1 MSKNR
6 RIVQEN
12 FKAVL
17 TMVGEGITIDR
28 ALRSL
33 KITRGNFYNHITK
46 EQKDWLDFQRLLYS
60 KTRDTIYR
68 NKSDFFNHIQ

>member
-1 MSKNR
+1 MSRNR

-12 FKAVL
+12 FKSVL
-17 TMVGEGITIDR
+17 TMVSEGITIDR

-33 KITRGNFYNHITK
+33 RISRGNFYNHITK
-46 EQKDWLDFQRLLYS
+46 EQKERLDFKRLLYS
-60 KTRDTIYR
+60 RTRDTIYR

>member
-1 MSKNR
+1 MSRNR

-12 FKAVL
+12 FKSVL
-17 TMVGEGITIDR
+17 TMVSEGITIDR

-33 KITRGNFYNHITK
+33 RISRGNFYNYITK
-46 EQKDWLDFQRLLYS
+46 EQKERLDFKRLLYS
-60 KTRDTIYR
+60 RTRDTIYR